1 VSKKAM
7 RNHGNRAHNKKK
19 VPNEDIF
26 QPAQLQSWFGE
37 KRERYW
43 VVDERQ
49 QVA

>member
-1 VSKKAM
+1 M

-43 VVDERQ
+43 VVDER
-49 QVA
+49 